1 MTARVSLLLPQSRWL
16 LVGCRE
22 LVPLEHQRFLKLLL
36 CLCLQELLPEGD
48 VREEG
53 GECATQLHR
62 RLGTFL
68 QKKKKKKCK
77 VIQNVNHEYLLH
89 FFADHPFVLY
99 SCLYTDQS
107 LHV

>member
-48 VREEG
+48 VGEEG

-68 QKKKKKKCK
+68 RKKKCK
-77 VIQNVNHEYLLH
+77 VIQNLNHKSLLH
-89 FFADHPFVLY
+89 FFADHLFVLY
-99 SCLYTDQS
+99 SCLYTNQS